1 MCAEVGEWYHQVCL
15 LTNVDVSVVTS
26 PSELIVHST
35 LSKFSRLSKH
45 IYYICL
51 KIKFSIYIF
60 IICIL
65 YELLISF
72 LDSWNY
78 FINLPWWFI
87 IRLPNRVDWNILLTF
102 NILFTIIKILKCDT
116 FIFILKILNS
126 FVKIFVERGC
136 VSFLNLRIFLY
147 VNILKKQYY
156 PWK

>member
-35 LSKFSRLSKH
+35 LSKFSRLSKR

-102 NILFTIIKILKCDT
+102 NILFTILKILKCDT

-126 FVKIFVERGC
+126 FVKIFFERGC